1 MMTRAVQ
8 ELYEKASE
16 LTPNDRAELA
26 GLLLESIEEPAEE
39 GVEEAW
45 AAEIERR
52 MAEYRAGRVK
62 TIPWS
67 EVRARLHRSDR

>member
-1 MMTRAVQ
+1 MSRAVK

-16 LTPNDRAELA
+16 LPPQDRAELA
-26 GLLLESIEEPAEE
+26 GLLLESIEEPSDE

-52 MAEYRAGRVK
+52 MTEFRAGRVK

>member
-1 MMTRAVQ
+1 VTRAVQ

-16 LTPNDRAELA
+16 LAPNDRAELA
-26 GLLLESIEEPAEE
+26 GLLLESIEEPADE

-52 MAEYRAGRVK
+52 MADFRAGRVK

-67 EVRARLHRSDR
+67 ELRARLHRSDR